1 MTVRGMVLGRHLNK
15 NGCLDEFLRANWRLL
30 WRSGVHRIQAECRT
44 ERIGGGFV
52 SLLLVDRVM
61 SLWLKDGV

>member
-1 MTVRGMVLGRHLNK
+1 MSGRIFESEL
-15 NGCLDEFLRANWRLL
+15 ATL